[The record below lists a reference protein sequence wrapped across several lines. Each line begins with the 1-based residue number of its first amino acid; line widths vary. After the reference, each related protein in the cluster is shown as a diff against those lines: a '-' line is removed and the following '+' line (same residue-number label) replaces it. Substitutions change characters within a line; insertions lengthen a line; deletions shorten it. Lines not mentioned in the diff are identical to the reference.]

1 MKCFTKCY
9 SKSDTHPPQGPNLIT
24 FTPSPL
30 HNAVPHQVPER
41 QISEPKK
48 QRGPRRRK
56 TRSDWQLNQR
66 QFEQNQSQEIAHILQ
81 QEPMVPEVFNMGE
94 EPSVSYLQ
102 LPTRNRFQQEDNRLC
117 MQCGETGHLKCFSTA
132 STWCRFCVMG
142 THSTKVCRQYAN
154 FMTDNPIASSRRI
167 TPVQEGIPQRGP
179 VQNEVPSTDV
189 QQAGEPDQRQL
200 FPQPPTQWFQPPVVP
215 LVETQ
220 RVQQPTVLPSPQH
233 LPPTEEP
240 Q

>member
-1 MKCFTKCY
+1 
-9 SKSDTHPPQGPNLIT
+9 
-24 FTPSPL
+24 
-30 HNAVPHQVPER
+30 
-41 QISEPKK
+41 
-48 QRGPRRRK
+48 
-56 TRSDWQLNQR
+56 
-66 QFEQNQSQEIAHILQ
+66 
-81 QEPMVPEVFNMGE
+81 
-94 EPSVSYLQ
+94 
-102 LPTRNRFQQEDNRLC
+102 

-132 STWCRFCVMG
+132 STWCKFCVIG

-154 FMTDNPIASSRRI
+154 FMTDNPIASSRRM

-233 LPPTEEP
+233 LPPNRGTSVKIELVRMSTETLFFNKVLHHDINRYNHP
-240 Q
+240 QLK